1 MVGDEIR
8 MLSRGHGMQD
18 LLILGKDFES
28 GSKYDRRILK
38 KDYYLIYILEDLLG
52 CCVKNRMEN
61 MQPVRKL

>member
-1 MVGDEIR
+1 
-8 MLSRGHGMQD
+8 MQD

-61 MQPVRKL
+61 MQPVRKLW